1 MPMPTYLSRNTIHQ
15 SNVKMVNIKIARQVA
30 QYVLEQLQ
38 QIMFTELHRQ
48 VRSSSLYANVELL
61 SKRYRVW

>member
-1 MPMPTYLSRNTIHQ
+1 M
-15 SNVKMVNIKIARQVA
+15 KVA

-48 VRSSSLYANVELL
+48 VCPISLDARLDIQWHNLIDDFYTPFFTIL
-61 SKRYRVW
+61 